1 MESAKKRATVVGG
14 SLTGLAAGI
23 LLRKIGWEV
32 DIFER
37 SPQNL
42 SDRGAG
48 IVMQDETLEL
58 LRLCGAK
65 DDSDVGVTLTYR
77 KYLNANGSVASS
89 DRMPQLMTSW
99 GLLYAWFE
107 RSFPAKN
114 YHLGHE
120 FDSVRQGNSSVT
132 SHFKGGMETEADLL
146 VAADGFR
153 SSIRGL
159 LLPEIQPEYAG
170 YVAWRGVVPES
181 ELSADVL
188 KVFEDNFTFFR
199 MAESHILCYLIPSET
214 GDTGV
219 GQRRLNWVWYWN
231 RTEAELDPLLTDANG
246 LRRTYA
252 IPPGTLHPEQESR
265 QREIAERV
273 LPPAFKELLRATK
286 EPFVQAIMDLACP
299 QLVFNRTI
307 LMGDA
312 SFVIRPH
319 TAASTSKGIANAFAL
334 VGELTGKQEL
344 SESLDHWQ
352 RSELNRGQRLMSY
365 GQGLGQSQGR

>member
-1 MESAKKRATVVGG
+1 MKRATVVGG
-14 SLTGLAAGI
+14 SLTGLATGI

-37 SPQNL
+37 SAQSL

-48 IVMQDETLEL
+48 IVMQQETLEL

-65 DDSDVGVTLTYR
+65 GDGDVGVMLTYR
-77 KYLNANGSVASS
+77 KYLDANGSVVSS

-99 GLLYAWFE
+99 GLLYSWFKQ
-107 RSFPAKN
+107 SFPAED

-120 FDSVRQGNSSVT
+120 FDSMRQDGSSVT
-132 SHFKGGMETEADLL
+132 AHFKGGMEIKAALL

-181 ELSADVL
+181 DLSADVL
-188 KVFEDNFTFFR
+188 EVFEDNFTFFR

-214 GDTGV
+214 GNTDV

-231 RTEAELDPLLTDANG
+231 LSEAELDPLLTDASG
-246 LRRTYA
+246 VRRGYA
-252 IPPGTLHPEQESR
+252 VPPGTLHPEQESK
-265 QREIAERV
+265 QRKIAERV

-299 QLVFNRTI
+299 QLVFDRAI

-319 TAASTSKGIANAFAL
+319 TAASTSKGIANAFTL
-334 VGELTGKQEL
+334 VGELAGRQEL

-365 GQGLGQSQGR
+365 GQGLGRSQGR

>member
-1 MESAKKRATVVGG
+1 
-14 SLTGLAAGI
+14 LAAGI
-23 LLRKIGWEV
+23 LLHKIGWEV

-37 SPQNL
+37 SPQSL

-48 IVMQDETLEL
+48 IVMQQETLEL

-65 DDSDVGVTLTYR
+65 QDGDVGVMLTHR
-77 KYLNANGSVASS
+77 KYLDANGSVASS
-89 DRMPQLMTSW
+89 ERMPQLMTSW
-99 GLLYAWFE
+99 SLLYAWFE
-107 RSFPAKN
+107 RTFPAEH

-120 FDSVRQGNSSVT
+120 FESVRQGGLSVT

-153 SSIRGL
+153 SSIRSL
-159 LLPEIQPEYAG
+159 VLPEVQPEYAG

-181 ELSADVL
+181 ELPGDVL
-188 KVFEDNFTFFR
+188 TVFEDNFTFFR

-214 GDTGV
+214 GDTGI

-231 RTEAELDPLLTDANG
+231 LTEAELDPLLTDANG
-246 LRRTYA
+246 VRRAYA
-252 IPPGTLHPEQESR
+252 MPPGELHPDQER
-265 QREIAERV
+265 KQRKIAERV
-273 LPPAFKELLRATK
+273 LPRAFKELLRATN

-334 VGELTGKQEL
+334 VGELAGKQEL
-344 SESLDHWQ
+344 SESLEHWQ

-365 GQGLGQSQGR
+365 GQGLGRSQGR

>member
-1 MESAKKRATVVGG
+1 MESTMKRATVVGG

-32 DIFER
+32 NIFER
-37 SPQNL
+37 SPQSL

-48 IVMQDETLEL
+48 IVLQQETLEL

-65 DDSDVGVTLTYR
+65 GDGDVGVTLNYR
-77 KYLNANGSVASS
+77 KYLDAGGSVASS

-99 GLLYAWFE
+99 GLLYSWFE
-107 RSFPAKN
+107 RSFPAEH
-114 YHLGHE
+114 YHLGNE
-120 FDSVRQGNSSVT
+120 FDSMRQDGSSVT
-132 SHFKGGMETEADLL
+132 SHFKGGMQSKADLL

-159 LLPEIQPEYAG
+159 LLPEVQPEYAG
-170 YVAWRGVVPES
+170 YVAWRGVVQES
-181 ELSADVL
+181 DLSADVL

-214 GDTGV
+214 GETGV

-231 RTEAELDPLLTDANG
+231 LTEAELDSVLTDANG
-246 LRRTYA
+246 VRRAYA
-252 IPPGTLHPEQESR
+252 IPPGALHPEQESR
-265 QREIAERV
+265 QRKIAERV
-273 LPPAFKELLRATK
+273 LPPAFKDLLRATK

-334 VGELTGKQEL
+334 VGELAGKLEL
-344 SESLDHWQ
+344 SELLDHWQ

-365 GQGLGQSQGR
+365 GQGLGRSRGR

>member
-1 MESAKKRATVVGG
+1 MKRATIVGG
-14 SLTGLAAGI
+14 SLTGLATGI

-37 SPQNL
+37 SGQSL

-48 IVMQDETLEL
+48 IVMQQETLEL

-65 DDSDVGVTLTYR
+65 GDGDVGVMLTYR
-77 KYLNANGSVASS
+77 KYLDANGSVVSS

-99 GLLYAWFE
+99 GLLYSWFKQ
-107 RSFPAKN
+107 SFPAED

-120 FDSVRQGNSSVT
+120 FDSMRQDGSSVT
-132 SHFKGGMETEADLL
+132 AHFKGGMEIKADLL

-159 LLPEIQPEYAG
+159 LLPEIQAEYAG
-170 YVAWRGVVPES
+170 YVAGRGVVPES
-181 ELSADVL
+181 DLSAEVL

-214 GDTGV
+214 GNTDV

-231 RTEAELDPLLTDANG
+231 LSEAELDPLLTDASG
-246 LRRTYA
+246 VRRGYA
-252 IPPGTLHPEQESR
+252 VPPGTLHPEQER
-265 QREIAERV
+265 KQRKIAERV
-273 LPPAFKELLRATK
+273 LPPAFKELLRATR

-299 QLVFNRTI
+299 QLVFNRAI

-334 VGELTGKQEL
+334 VGELAGKQEL

-365 GQGLGQSQGR
+365 GQGLGRSQG

>member
-1 MESAKKRATVVGG
+1 MKRATIVGG

-23 LLRKIGWEV
+23 LLRKIGWEA

-37 SPQNL
+37 SPRSL

-48 IVMQDETLEL
+48 IVMQQETLEL
-58 LRLCGAK
+58 LRLCGAMR
-65 DDSDVGVTLTYR
+65 DDDVGVMLTYR
-77 KYLNANGSVASS
+77 KYLNADGSVASS
-89 DRMPQLMTSW
+89 ERMPQLMTSW
-99 GLLYAWFE
+99 GLLYSWFA
-107 RSFPAKN
+107 RSFPTEK

-120 FDSVRQGNSSVT
+120 FESVRQGHSSVT
-132 SHFKGGMETEADLL
+132 AHFKGGAETKADLL

-153 SSIRGL
+153 SSIRNL

-181 ELSADVL
+181 ELSSEILA
-188 KVFEDNFTFFR
+188 VFDDNFTFFR

-231 RTEAELDPLLTDANG
+231 LPEAELDPLLTDADG
-246 LRRTYA
+246 VRRVYA
-252 IPPGTLHPEQESR
+252 IPPGALHPEQER
-265 QREIAERV
+265 KQREIAERM
-273 LPPAFKELLRATK
+273 LPPAFKELLRATR
-286 EPFVQAIMDLACP
+286 EPFVQAIMDMACP
-299 QLVFNRTI
+299 QLVFSRTI

-334 VGELTGKQEL
+334 VGELAGKQEL
-344 SESLDHWQ
+344 SEALEQWQ
-352 RSELNRGQRLMSY
+352 RSELNRGRQLMSY
-365 GQGLGQSQGR
+365 GQGLGGRSQGR